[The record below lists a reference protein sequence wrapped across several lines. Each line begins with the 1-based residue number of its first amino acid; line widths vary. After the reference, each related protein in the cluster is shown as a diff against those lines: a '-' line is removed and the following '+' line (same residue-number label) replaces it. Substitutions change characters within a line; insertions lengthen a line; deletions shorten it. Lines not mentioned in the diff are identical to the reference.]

1 MNRPIYCGCGYK
13 LIYSKEVRP
22 DMLTDL
28 PQCSNPVHP
37 ARPLCPECDNRGPH
51 RMLLA
56 NHMLCRQCGHS
67 FDPRKDQG

>member
-1 MNRPIYCGCGYK
+1 
-13 LIYSKEVRP
+13 
-22 DMLTDL
+22 MLTDL